1 MNSMLEKLRDWHE
14 LQITGFQHAMR
25 LDDYHMLWLSFS
37 KGVIFTLL
45 FLWLI

>member
-1 MNSMLEKLRDWHE
+1 MNSMLEKLRQWHE
-14 LQITGFQHAMR
+14 KQLYGFQDAMR

-45 FLWLI
+45 FLWLV

>member
-1 MNSMLEKLRDWHE
+1 MNSMLEKLRQWHE
-14 LQITGFQHAMR
+14 NQLYGFQTAMR

-45 FLWLI
+45 FLWLV